1 MIVFIT
7 NKNKPNVKNVT
18 GIVSSTNIGFINVL
32 SNDKT
37 IAVLT
42 AAMKLSTRM
51 FKK

>member
-1 MIVFIT
+1 MIVLIT
-7 NKNKPNVKNVT
+7 NKNNPKVKKVT

-32 SNDKT
+32 SKDNT
-37 IAVLT
+37 IAVLI